1 VNTGASTCPCNDAAI
16 ESEHYSTQRILN
28 ITINPLVLC
37 ILNAQK
43 SVRSNLDRLQLDD
56 IILHFIN
63 TNEYHPKDCNVLL
76 NVTNELSKNVLSD
89 QRRLCPGICRPIP
102 VQDISYR
109 WLERKF
115 IEIEKN
121 ALITCTLTGSMI
133 IDDDKNKKKISL
145 EVYLRAVFWQR
156 IMECYERKL
165 WYPRYVQQFTG
176 NLKKQDKNEKKID
189 VPRRIVFSVVI
200 WIGSHDKLS
209 LIEEQSQTLSNSPFT
224 GNNGVLGWAATD
236 QIYPCRQDKLRC
248 LDRRSYTKFKYLPK
262 SDMNYM
268 PPGWACAQRRP
279 LRSLAH
285 ILTLLNPTTLIL
297 LDDDTYLN
305 YDLLIKKYGNY
316 LSTTMVARPLVIGE
330 LGGNWGDAGTLTKWG
345 IFAGGAGYILGRRT
359 IQLLTSYKIKYNE
372 FENSYKVKYN
382 EFENSK
388 ILMKNLNYTNYW
400 RSREQ
405 VLSLSVYREG
415 VKMSVQHCK
424 GKKSNQNACI
434 INSGRSNNTYTTV
447 QSFQNKKNEKNAAEG
462 IVRKLVY
469 VPIAVRLID
478 FCTNLMANENTC
490 HHSDHSMGRCLI
502 YGAYA
507 DPVNSGCH
515 STAPPNSLMRDRD
528 YLDPHD
534 KTGVK
539 IGLCFMTPTC
549 NLSEQITCHRYKHDV
564 RTSVG
569 QVVRVST
576 RISHYKVYSSMYNG
590 SFTDSNM

>member
-1 VNTGASTCPCNDAAI
+1 MVFSFLFVLSTVIVVTIGSSTCPCNDAPI

-43 SVRSNLDRLQLDD
+43 SVRLNLDRLKVDD
-56 IILHFIN
+56 IRLHFIS
-63 TNEYHPKDCNVLL
+63 TNKYHPKDCNVLL
-76 NVTNELSKNVLSD
+76 NVTNELSKNILSD

-102 VQDISYR
+102 VQDVSHR
-109 WLERKF
+109 RLESKF

-145 EVYLRAVFWQR
+145 EVYLREVFWRR

-176 NLKKQDKNEKKID
+176 NLKKQDKNEKKIN
-189 VPRRIVFSVVI
+189 VPGRIVFSVVI
-200 WIGSHDKLS
+200 WIGSQDKLS
-209 LIEEQSQTLSNSPFT
+209 LIEEQSQTLSNSIFA
-224 GNNGVLGWAATD
+224 GNNGVIGWAATD
-236 QIYPCRQDKLRC
+236 QIYPCKQDKLIC
-248 LDRRSYTKFKYLPK
+248 LERRGSTKFKYLPK

-285 ILTLLNPTTLIL
+285 ILTLLTPTILIL

-305 YDLLIKKYGNY
+305 YDLLIKKYGTY
-316 LSTTMVARPLVIGE
+316 LSTTMVARPLVVGE
-330 LGGNWGDAGTLTKWG
+330 LGGNWGDAGQLTKWG

-372 FENSYKVKYN
+372 FENS
-382 EFENSK
+382 K
-388 ILMKNLNYTNYW
+388 IIIKNLNYANYW

-415 VKMSVQHCK
+415 VKMSIQHCK
-424 GKKSNQNACI
+424 GKILNQNTCI
-434 INSGRSNNTYTTV
+434 LNSGRPNSTYTTV
-447 QSFQNKKNEKNAAEG
+447 QSFKNKKNKKNTADG
-462 IVRKLVY
+462 IVEKLVY

-490 HHSDHSMGRCLI
+490 HHR
-502 YGAYA
+502 
-507 DPVNSGCH
+507 
-515 STAPPNSLMRDRD
+515 
-528 YLDPHD
+528 
-534 KTGVK
+534 
-539 IGLCFMTPTC
+539 
-549 NLSEQITCHRYKHDV
+549 
-564 RTSVG
+564 
-569 QVVRVST
+569 
-576 RISHYKVYSSMYNG
+576 
-590 SFTDSNM
+590 